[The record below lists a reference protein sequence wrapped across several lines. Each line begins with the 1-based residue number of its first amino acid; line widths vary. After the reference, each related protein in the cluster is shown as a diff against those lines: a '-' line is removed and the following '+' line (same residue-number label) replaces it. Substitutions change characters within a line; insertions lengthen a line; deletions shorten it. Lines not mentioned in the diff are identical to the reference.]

1 MKRTISQEAIA
12 GYLNTV
18 ALEFRIWLLKL
29 HLIKPNKD
37 TISFL
42 TQKPQSNCKN
52 KRSSVM
58 VREESQ

>member
-1 MKRTISQEAIA
+1 MKQTISQEAIE
-12 GYLNTV
+12 GYFNTA
-18 ALEFRIWLLKL
+18 ALEFRIGLLKF

-52 KRSSVM
+52 KRCTVT
-58 VREESQ
+58 VREE